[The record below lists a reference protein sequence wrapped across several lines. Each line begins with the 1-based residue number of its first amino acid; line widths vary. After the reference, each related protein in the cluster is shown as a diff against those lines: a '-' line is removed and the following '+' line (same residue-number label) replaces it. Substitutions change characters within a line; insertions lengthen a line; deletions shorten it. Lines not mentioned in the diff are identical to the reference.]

1 MYMWCAPQVRTNIST
16 ATRLIRIGRL
26 RCDGTPSALGDERMQ
41 LQHRPVPII
50 PSRPSE
56 GTKMTTRKYTLF
68 ASALVASL
76 ALFAAAC
83 GGSGGGSSNASQAT
97 TPNKS
102 TSSATVAVANSD
114 LGNVLVD
121 AQGRTLY
128 LFGADMGTTS
138 TCSGACAQEWPP
150 LMAGAAATVG
160 NGAKALLLGT
170 TTRSDGSKQIT
181 YNGHPVYLFAGD
193 HKAGDTNGQGITAF
207 GGTWYALTGSGN
219 HATASAASGS
229 EYGY

>member
-1 MYMWCAPQVRTNIST
+1 MIS
-16 ATRLIRIGRL
+16 RR
-26 RCDGTPSALGDERMQ
+26 
-41 LQHRPVPII
+41 H
-50 PSRPSE
+50 
-56 GTKMTTRKYTLF
+56 TLF
-68 ASALVASL
+68 ASALLASL

-83 GGSGGGSSNASQAT
+83 GGSGGGNGNAAQAAT
-97 TPNKS
+97 ANKS

-114 LGNVLVD
+114 LGHVLVNS
-121 AQGRTLY
+121 QRRTLY

-138 TCSGACAQEWPP
+138 ACSGACAQEWPP
-150 LMAGAAATVG
+150 LVANGTSTVG
-160 NGAKALLLGT
+160 NGAKSSLLGAS
-170 TTRSDGSKQIT
+170 TRSDGKQQIT

-219 HATASAASGS
+219 QATASAASGS